1 MRDLLVCD
9 MYNGTVEYSKKKGCL
24 VGKVIGIK
32 KNIEYEGDTLAEL
45 EEAFRDKISSY
56 IKDCGKQGIAP
67 EQPYKGS
74 FNIRISPAL
83 HRQIAI
89 YAIEHKKSLNAA
101 VEEAIQQ
108 YMDQENKKAGKENRW

>member
-1 MRDLLVCD
+1 MSDLLVCD

-56 IKDCGKQGIAP
+56 IK

-74 FNIRISPAL
+74 FNIRISPVL

-108 YMDQENKKAGKENRW
+108 YMDQESKKSQKGE

>member
-1 MRDLLVCD
+1 MSDLLVYD
-9 MYNGTVEYSKKKGCL
+9 MYNGTVEYSKQKGCL

-45 EEAFRDKISSY
+45 EEAFRDKIISY

-74 FNIRISPAL
+74 FNIRISPVL

-108 YMDQENKKAGKENRW
+108 YMDQESKKSQKGE